1 MSKELVLEDYIELDE
16 EETREFFNKYDRDEL
31 EGFDFI
37 FYYAMSYD
45 LTKTKKILEE
55 VYNEKEYSY
64 KGTEDSSIMDKNKD
78 LSMRELNYLY
88 NLLDD
93 GWMCTVNTRE
103 FFDYSD
109 EGKELSRMR
118 DIVYKEMNN
127 RINKNT
133 KKNILTI

>member
-1 MSKELVLEDYIELDE
+1 
-16 EETREFFNKYDRDEL
+16 
-31 EGFDFI
+31 
-37 FYYAMSYD
+37 
-45 LTKTKKILEE
+45 
-55 VYNEKEYSY
+55 
-64 KGTEDSSIMDKNKD
+64 MDKNKD

-118 DIVYKEMNN
+118 DIVYKEME
-127 RINKNT
+127 NKSKSKTN
-133 KKNILTI
+133 KLLLK